1 VKFAWFRSLLIPLT
15 AALVGLV
22 LWPFADMK
30 WGLAVLILGLAW
42 ALGAHLMNFKDL
54 MHWLRDPLRTT
65 VPMGRGVWE
74 EAFAALHRMTRGTL
88 QHQHRLTS
96 QLARFRSAGHA
107 MPDGVVVLDA
117 EDRIA
122 WCNAVAGRW
131 FGLDTKKDIG
141 QPILN
146 LVRNPDFVVY
156 VKGGHF
162 DEPLLL
168 RTARQPDLV
177 LSLRVVPYGHEEKLL
192 LSRDVTQAEKLEIMR
207 RDFVANVSHELK
219 TPLTVV
225 SGFLETIVDG
235 TVDPRE
241 PRGKQALEMMRG
253 QTDRMLHLID
263 YLLRLSALEA
273 SSMPAHETTID
284 VAALMHGASEDAKA
298 LSSGR
303 HGVRLQ
309 SGPALK
315 LYGDEGEIR
324 SAVGNLVTNAVRYT
338 PKEGRIVLSW
348 ELRDGEC
355 WISVQDSG
363 IGVERRHIPRLTER
377 FYRVDTSRSR
387 ETGGTGLGLAI
398 VKHVMTRHQG
408 RLEIDSEPGSGSTF
422 SIVFPASRVDPQAT
436 RIAS

>member
-1 VKFAWFRSLLIPLT
+1 MI
-15 AALVGLV
+15 AALAGLV
-22 LWPFADMK
+22 LWPFAGAE
-30 WGLAVLILGLAW
+30 WGLALFILGLAW
-42 ALGAHLMNFKDL
+42 ALGEQLWNLRDL
-54 MHWLRDPLRTT
+54 MQWLRDPLRQT
-65 VPMGRGVWE
+65 VPMGRGEWE
-74 EAFAALHRMTRGTL
+74 QAFAALHRMVRKTL

-117 EDRIA
+117 EDRIV
-122 WCNAVAGRW
+122 WCNATAGRW

-146 LVRNPDFVVY
+146 LVRNPDFVAY
-156 VKGGHF
+156 VKDGHYG
-162 DEPLLL
+162 EPLAL
-168 RTARQPDLV
+168 RTLRQPDLV

-235 TVDPRE
+235 AVDPRE
-241 PRGKQALEMMRG
+241 PRGKQALEMMRA

-273 SSMPAHETTID
+273 SSTPAHEASID
-284 VAALMHGASEDAKA
+284 VGTLMQSMCEDAKA
-298 LSSGR
+298 LSGGR

-315 LYGDEGEIR
+315 LFGDEGEIR
-324 SAVGNLVTNAVRYT
+324 SVVGNLVTNAVRYT
-338 PKEGRIVLSW
+338 PKDGEISLSW

-355 WISVQDSG
+355 WISVHDSG

-408 RLEIDSEPGSGSTF
+408 RLDIDSEIGRGSVF
-422 SIVFPASRVDPQAT
+422 SVVFPASRVDAQAA